1 MSNSIEKTEKKDLT
15 LGEKIVRV
23 TFNPSMTGEVDY
35 FKQTFA
41 ALIDK
46 IDANRDLEPR
56 LAARAIDALEDASSL
71 CVKFLTT
78 QK

>member
-1 MSNSIEKTEKKDLT
+1 MSDSTVKTEKKDLT
-15 LGEKIVRV
+15 LGEKMVRV

-35 FKQTFA
+35 FKQTLA
-41 ALIDK
+41 SMIDK

-56 LAARAIDALEDASSL
+56 LAARSITALEDAAMI